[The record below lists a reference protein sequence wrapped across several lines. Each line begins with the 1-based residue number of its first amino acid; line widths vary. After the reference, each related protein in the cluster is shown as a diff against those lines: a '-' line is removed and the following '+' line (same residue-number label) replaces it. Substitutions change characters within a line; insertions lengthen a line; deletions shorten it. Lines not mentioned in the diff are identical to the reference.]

1 MKTAPHNKPS
11 PVPEG
16 TVCPHCH
23 PPPRPSTTGWSHRQ
37 EPSASGSL
45 LVPPLEAPVGQ
56 MQAGSKF
63 TSLFLGFDP
72 LVHRSISVKR
82 APNGWSGG
90 ARHGNDSRT
99 HADAHPSPTASC
111 PACHV
116 RGVLTLPIPRPG
128 DTDEPSSRRRKVR
141 FRRGIWCF
149 QLPGTEC
156 FLCGTGA
163 VTHRTW

>member
-11 PVPEG
+11 PVLEG
-16 TVCPHCH
+16 TVWPHCH

-99 HADAHPSPTASC
+99 HASALIPAPRPAAQPATCGGSSPSPHLALATPMSAAHGEGKSGFGGEFGVFSYLAPSASC
-111 PACHV
+111 VAQ
-116 RGVLTLPIPRPG
+116 
-128 DTDEPSSRRRKVR
+128 EP
-141 FRRGIWCF
+141 
-149 QLPGTEC
+149 
-156 FLCGTGA
+156 
-163 VTHRTW
+163 